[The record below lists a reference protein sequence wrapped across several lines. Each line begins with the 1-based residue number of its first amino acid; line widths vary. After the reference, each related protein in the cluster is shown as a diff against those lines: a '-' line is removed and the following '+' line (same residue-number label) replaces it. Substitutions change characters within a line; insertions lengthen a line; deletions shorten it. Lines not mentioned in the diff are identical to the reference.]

1 MPINSFTPVVP
12 SSSVSGQLKEKA
24 FELTK
29 KASGLTPHAP
39 LLQPLSQLVRV
50 MNCYYSNLIEGH
62 HTLPYA
68 VEHALNNDLS
78 SDSATRDLQQEAL
91 AHIQVQSMID
101 HQQYP
106 QPALSLKFLLWCHA
120 EFYQLLPTSMAM
132 MKHPQTDENIRMKAG
147 EIRQGGVQVG
157 HHIAP
162 DAEQVTPMLEGL
174 FKVCHQ
180 YHGSDMLI
188 AIAAANHRVAWIH
201 PFMDGNGRTIRLMAH
216 AALQNLG
223 LNIGLWSPS
232 RGLARSVQQYK
243 YHLAQADQT
252 RQGSFTDGRGAL
264 SEKGL
269 VNFCDYYLSTCID
282 QVDFMSQLFDMKNI
296 SKRIEKYC
304 MDEHH
309 RSKLSLDSFILLR
322 EALYRGEFERG
333 EVKNMISG
341 KSDVTA
347 RRVLKGL
354 LDRELLVSDSPRGRV
369 RLHIPSHV
377 LGAWFPNLYPEHA
390 LLSPS

>member
-12 SSSVSGQLKEKA
+12 SAAVSGQLKEKA

-39 LLQPLSQLVRV
+39 LLQPLSQLVRA

-68 VEHALNNDLS
+68 VENALNNDLS
-78 SDSATRDLQQEAL
+78 GDSASRDLQQEAL
-91 AHIQVQSMID
+91 AHIQVQSLID
-101 HQQYP
+101 EGKHP
-106 QPALSLKFLLWCHA
+106 QPALSIEFLTWCHA
-120 EFYQLLPTSMAM
+120 EFYQRLPASMLIIQN
-132 MKHPQTDENIRMKAG
+132 PQTGEDVRMKAG
-147 EIRQGGVQVG
+147 GIRQRGVKIG
-157 HHIAP
+157 NHIAP
-162 DAEQVTPMLEGL
+162 DAQQVQPMLQGL

-180 YHGSDMLI
+180 YHGSDKLI

-201 PFMDGNGRTIRLMAH
+201 PFMDGNGRTIRLMAD
-216 AALQNLG
+216 AALQSLD
-223 LNIGLWSPS
+223 LNMGLWSPS

-243 YHLAQADQT
+243 QHLAEADHI
-252 RQGSFTDGRGAL
+252 RQGDFTDGRGAL

-282 QVDFMSQLFDMKNI
+282 QVDFMSQLFDMKNM
-296 SKRIEKYC
+296 SQRLKQYC
-304 MDEHH
+304 IDEHK
-309 RSKLSLDSFILLR
+309 RSKLSPDSFLLLR
-322 EALYRGEFERG
+322 EALYRGEFGRG
-333 EVKNMISG
+333 EVKYIISG

-354 LDRELLVSDSPRGRV
+354 LDRDLLVSDSPRGDV

-377 LGAWFPNLYPEHA
+377 LGAWFPNLYPEQA
-390 LLSPS
+390 LL